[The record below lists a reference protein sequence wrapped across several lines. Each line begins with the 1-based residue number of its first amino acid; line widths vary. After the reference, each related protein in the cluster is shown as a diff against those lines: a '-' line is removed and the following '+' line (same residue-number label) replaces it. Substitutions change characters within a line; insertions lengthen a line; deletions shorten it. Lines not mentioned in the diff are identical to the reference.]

1 MDFLFI
7 TREGRECPGAR
18 MRCWGF
24 SEKLKDKGINADV
37 FSFVDKLGARSGKD
51 DDSFHM
57 WDKLRCVFNGYRL
70 LSQVK
75 GNTVFIINRFN
86 YHTIAPWLISAVRGI
101 PVIFDMDDWE
111 AREAPGSKAEHLT
124 RFFAKKSV
132 FCIAGSRYLKE
143 YLLQFNKKV
152 YYIPTAVDT
161 DTFQPSPHIEKED
174 FIFSWHGSINRMEI
188 IEYLKFIIECFLSL
202 HEKYPVIKLHIA
214 GDGIFGKELVRLI
227 ENYKCDKIIYSGWL
241 DCDSIPLYLDN
252 VDCGLVPLLDKTR
265 FNLSKSPVKLFEYMA
280 KAKPVVASNIGQAGL
295 AIKDGY
301 NGFLAVSR
309 VEFVAKM
316 EQIVRNRVL
325 ASDIGANAR
334 KTIEKEYSLSVL
346 SEKVADILQDFFSYD
361 MNSKK

>member
-70 LSQVK
+70 LSRVK
-75 GNTVFIINRFN
+75 DNTVFIINRFN

-124 RFFAKKSV
+124 RLLAKRSV
-132 FCIAGSRYLKE
+132 FCVAASRYLKD
-143 YLLQFNKKV
+143 YLSQFNKNV
-152 YYIPTAVDT
+152 YHIPTPVDT
-161 DTFQPSPHIEKED
+161 DKFKPAPHRERKD
-174 FIFSWHGSINRMEI
+174 FVFSWHGSINRMEI
-188 IEYLKFIIECFLSL
+188 ISYLEFIIECFLTL
-202 HEKYPVIKLHIA
+202 YKKYPFIKLYIA
-214 GDGIFGKELVRLI
+214 ADGIFKKELLRMI
-227 ENYKCDKIIYSGWL
+227 SKYDCAAIIYKGWIHYN
-241 DCDSIPLYLDN
+241 DIACYLDD
-252 VDCGLVPLLDKTR
+252 VDCGLVPLLDKTC

-280 KAKPVVASNIGQAGL
+280 KAKPVVASNIGQASL